1 MSSGDDHEIL
11 TTFLDWFTSI
21 EEHIPGARDKVGEI
35 LLGALPL
42 ARANDLYDLAA
53 QWGDLAGTL
62 NDAYEDIAQAANGIL
77 ENWTGD
83 ESSAQFAQQWFDY
96 LDGLRQTAVSA
107 EQLQA
112 SVQKVGLEVELMK
125 FMAFVNLAMLAASLF
140 MLIVAMI
147 PSGGGSLAL
156 APGMY
161 TTCRK
166 GLMEAA
172 AATVRKIASISL
184 RTSLKSMK
192 NLFHG
197 LPGALGRGVP
207 RAITAGRNVFPR
219 VAGALRGKLSSAA
232 LRQAAKTAIAKGLTN
247 VTPRALISRGISKA
261 VAQKLAAKELRRF
274 ASDRI
279 TGTLNRQTRRELQR
293 ELARDVRR
301 QLMEKWTKQKIA
313 QKAASTTAEKET
325 LAELKKMAARQVA
338 EKGLGPEFAKYVGTR
353 AGFGAMF
360 MGGFDVLGQGL
371 QGLSGNRTEMD
382 WAHARNSAVQ
392 GAAFGAGM
400 FGGPLGHAFGGALA
414 GGAVALGTEM
424 GGADGINWTAV
435 GHGAM
440 QGAEAGVILGG
451 QTHLESSHLGGRHLR
466 IGEDIQVLPGARE
479 GDFTVVSARA
489 AHNEK
494 LTLTSDGEFAW
505 QTDYNGG
512 RSGQSEGFQPPPAT
526 GPSPHPATT
535 SPGHVTGMAAASIAA
550 TSAPTPRTEAPAPR
564 TEAPAPR
571 TEPPAPRTEA
581 PAPRTEA
588 PAPRPE
594 TPARPDAGGRPPETI
609 AARSTGTDPT
619 QAAANPNAAVP
630 DPSRAVPDPA
640 RVAPDLSHPTPDPA
654 RAAVGAGEPPHGE
667 HIPARPDSVG
677 TDRPTADGNPPSDSG
692 PPTSARPEHTA
703 VAVDRGSDTEPR
715 DPRGGD
721 SGVRDGGGHGRDLAP
736 DSGLAGRG
744 PTPDGDP
751 AGRGPVA
758 SHDLGSR
765 DPASGG
771 DVARPADR
779 AAGQWAV
786 SDSGLPGRAGGELPE
801 ALRIQEILRGEDGPA
816 RPAEVSPRRE
826 VARLEPP
833 EVERLGPDLADG
845 RLRARGGPE
854 QHGRWAAE
862 HLSDRTEA
870 GGSRPKPG
878 EEIARTVDDVADQA
892 ADHMTPRPDEATSP
906 ERAAHEQG
914 RQDREVRPE
923 EAVDQSRADAGRD
936 GDQVERPEN
945 DHPAGHDP
953 DGPEPRRPGEPRTP
967 LRDFFSE
974 AMEASPEWNEGVR
987 REFARELSGR
997 DFAGLDVR
1005 VDHVRAGSR
1014 SLDVAMS
1021 VVDPA
1026 TGEKVGVIDRR
1037 IGVDRSTGGIEVQ
1050 HLRFDVKPEYQN
1062 LGFGRAFNDHMEGWY
1077 VESGVDRIVL
1087 QAGKSVGGYAW
1098 ARAGYDWHNNSDYQA
1113 KDVLSRLEAAVGNLQ
1128 KDLDLLV
1135 STSRRGAW
1143 ETVGNIIAKH
1153 GYPDAAS
1160 AFEGMS
1166 RQKDEASSVLDR
1178 GRSLPYRSPRFP
1190 TPHEI
1195 SQVGRTDQGG
1205 TSATWIGK
1213 RAMLGSGWHGAKVP
1227 EMRPEA
1233 PLRAEPAA
1241 SVARTDQHSRSD
1253 ALIRDGLDSVVESKP
1268 DAGLATPHD
1277 SPRRAE
1283 DLHGPERGDGEPAD
1297 HSETEPYAAARR
1309 EADSTGQEYDPF
1321 RDTGESYTDADREQM
1336 RDRIDR
1342 ALNPGRYEQ
1351 DELVG
1356 SPRDGDPLVDSA
1368 PADTPPE
1375 GTRQVPDHSTS
1386 TLSGQEIA
1394 DHLRPRLGNDLAD
1407 GIGRVMERDAA
1418 GSDLAP
1424 RLNTP
1429 GELDRTSAALA
1440 ELAAGDALEPSRGW
1454 LEKFNQ
1460 LNPGAGR
1467 LFEPVADHVN
1477 RLGSGADRARE
1488 FADMIRAD
1496 DPARDVGPHP
1506 DAGQRA
1512 LVADYAA
1519 RMEHDL
1525 APVAEAEAS
1534 TVGGEAAR
1542 QAGGDV
1548 RLSIRSRDASSL
1560 HTEVDRLVKG
1570 SWTEPGR
1577 PEARVGDVLD
1587 PVTVRL
1593 TVSDMTVLDAVY
1605 ENVRARFGVGD
1616 GGRILHVDNTYAH
1629 PRPGLRSPAERG
1641 ISVIIRAEVEGRSHT
1656 YELELRTERAG
1667 LAADLKDVMSRSLG
1681 DDLSSEQARAIDQ
1694 MVREAA
1700 ALDQLESRSET
1711 IADAES
1717 RAARDAAKRDAE
1729 QEIRQQG
1736 KDKRFQESLVKND
1749 LVENAMFEGLNGLD
1763 RGKAAE
1769 ALSHLPNKMTSELR
1783 KRVFGWA
1790 SDQADGDVRVFANR
1804 VEFAR
1809 ARWNEMA
1816 GDREKA
1822 LYESARREDPGID
1835 PRGFK
1840 TEGQKLATKA
1850 MDSDE
1855 GIARLKSDLEYDLQY
1870 LAGKPH
1876 SIGLP
1881 EQVHPDLVAS
1891 RLVGIEHP
1899 PWEMPEAEAY
1909 HVRKHFKE
1917 LPDEDM
1923 FAGEPIDIYTK
1934 SLLKT
1939 LLIGE
1944 ITVEPPTVEGESTA
1958 VIYRRAILGSQYT
1971 MRARVYLG
1979 DDGSAVVA
1987 TYGRAEPGR

>member
-192 NLFHG
+192 NLFRG

-219 VAGALRGKLSSAA
+219 VAGVLSDKLSPAA

-247 VTPRALISRGISKA
+247 LTPRALISRGISKA

-301 QLMEKWTKQKIA
+301 QLMAKWTKQKIA

-338 EKGLGPEFAKYVGTR
+338 EKSLGPEFAKYVGTR

-382 WAHARNSAVQ
+382 WAHAGNSAVQ

-424 GGADGINWTAV
+424 GGADGINWAAV
-435 GHGAM
+435 GHGAV

-535 SPGHVTGMAAASIAA
+535 SPGHVAAAASIAA
-550 TSAPTPRTEAPAPR
+550 TSAAAPR
-564 TEAPAPR
+564 TEA
-571 TEPPAPRTEA
+571 PAPRTEA

-594 TPARPDAGGRPPETI
+594 TPARPDAGGQPPETI
-609 AARSTGTDPT
+609 AARSTGTDPI
-619 QAAANPNAAVP
+619 QAATNPNAAVP

-640 RVAPDLSHPTPDPA
+640 RVAPDLSRPTPDPA
-654 RAAVGAGEPPHGE
+654 RAAVGDGGPPHGE

-677 TDRPTADGNPPSDSG
+677 PDRHTVDSDPPSDSG
-692 PPTSARPEHTA
+692 PPASARPEHA
-703 VAVDRGSDTEPR
+703 VAAVERGSDAEPR
-715 DPRGGD
+715 DPSGGD

-744 PTPDGDP
+744 LTPDGDP
-751 AGRGPVA
+751 AGRGPAA

-771 DVARPADR
+771 DVARHADR

-801 ALRIQEILRGEDGPA
+801 ALRIQEILRGEDGSA
-816 RPAEVSPRRE
+816 RPAGVSHRRE

-862 HLSDRTEA
+862 HLSGRTEA

-878 EEIARTVDDVADQA
+878 EEIARTVDDAADQA
-892 ADHMTPRPDEATSP
+892 ADHMTPRPDGSASP
-906 ERAAHEQG
+906 ERVAHEQG

-923 EAVDQSRADAGRD
+923 EAVDQSRDDPGRD

-1026 TGEKVGVIDRR
+1026 TGEKVGAIDRR
-1037 IGVDRSTGGIEVQ
+1037 IGVDRNTGGIEVQ

-1113 KDVLSRLEAAVGNLQ
+1113 RDVLSRLEAAVGNLQ

-1135 STSRRGAW
+1135 SASRRGAW

-1253 ALIRDGLDSVVESKP
+1253 APIRDGLDSVVESKP

-1283 DLHGPERGDGEPAD
+1283 DLHSPERGDGEPAD

-1356 SPRDGDPLVDSA
+1356 SPRDGDALVDSA

-1407 GIGRVMERDAA
+1407 GIGRVMGRDAA

-1488 FADMIRAD
+1488 FADTIRAD

-1512 LVADYAA
+1512 LVADYTA
-1519 RMEHDL
+1519 RMERDL
-1525 APVAEAEAS
+1525 APVAEAETSA
-1534 TVGGEAAR
+1534 VGGEAAR

-1548 RLSIRSRDASSL
+1548 KLSVRSRDASSL

-1717 RAARDAAKRDAE
+1717 RAARDAAKRDADR
-1729 QEIRQQG
+1729 EIRQQG
-1736 KDKRFQESLVKND
+1736 KDGRFQASLVKNELTD
-1749 LVENAMFEGLNGLD
+1749 NSMFEGLNELD
-1763 RGKAAE
+1763 RGKVAE
-1769 ALSHLPNKMTSELR
+1769 ALIQLPKKMTLKLR
-1783 KRVFGWA
+1783 KRVFEWA
-1790 SDQADGDVRVFANR
+1790 FERARGDVRAFANH
-1804 VEFAR
+1804 VEFAHS
-1809 ARWNEMA
+1809 RWREMA
-1816 GDREKA
+1816 GDNEKY
-1822 LYESARREDPGID
+1822 LYESARKNQVTEVDT
-1835 PRGFK
+1835 RGFK
-1840 TEGQKLATKA
+1840 TAAQISATEV
-1850 MDSDE
+1850 MISDE
-1855 GIARLKSDLEYDLQY
+1855 GMARLKSDLEDDLQY

-1876 SIGLP
+1876 SISLP

-1891 RLVGIEHP
+1891 KLVGLEHP

-1909 HVRKHFKE
+1909 HAHKHLSD
-1917 LPDEDM
+1917 LPPEDRYP
-1923 FAGEPIDIYTK
+1923 GNPIDVYTR

-1939 LLIGE
+1939 LLTGKIR
-1944 ITVEPPTVEGESTA
+1944 VEPPTNDGGKTMLT
-1958 VIYRRAILGSQYT
+1958 YHRAISDSGDVMLA
-1971 MRARVYLG
+1971 RAYLS
-1979 DDGSAVVA
+1979 DDGSVVVA
-1987 TYGRAEPGR
+1987 TYGRVELRK